1 MMFQKK
7 RGYYGV
13 YIWSVILTV
22 WFCLHV
28 ALAVKILRLSVPQSV
43 QNGTDHVIL
52 DCEYNYTANDLR
64 LVVKWFFNNN
74 LEPIYQWIPKLNSR
88 HISEMLINRLDRSY
102 KVNSPDPYFHYRALY
117 LLHPTLEIS
126 GKYTC
131 QVLSLAGHDQQHQKM
146 IVYSQAKTF
155 SFSHTKVSSLETDI
169 SCEAMGLFPQ
179 PDISVSAILP
189 KHFKDPFLQAPKKFV
204 NITKELYS
212 IWISGT
218 FNQKDFPK
226 TDKIVLQCEVHIPET
241 DYKVSK
247 ELSFYTGLATVN
259 KASLRDFFRLCYI
272 LCVVVLCYC
281 KS

>member
-146 IVYSQAKTF
+146 IVYF
-155 SFSHTKVSSLETDI
+155 SSLETDI